1 MLGMYIY
8 GVTLGMDFND
18 LAKIMMSPAAIEINR
33 LMYGNSF
40 NGESAMP
47 INSVFKYFENGPATR
62 INRFISLDKNDVT
75 HSELHMK
82 AVINMKKRLIKLG
95 LVKL

>member
-1 MLGMYIY
+1 
-8 GVTLGMDFND
+8 
-18 LAKIMMSPAAIEINR
+18 
-33 LMYGNSF
+33 
-40 NGESAMP
+40 MP